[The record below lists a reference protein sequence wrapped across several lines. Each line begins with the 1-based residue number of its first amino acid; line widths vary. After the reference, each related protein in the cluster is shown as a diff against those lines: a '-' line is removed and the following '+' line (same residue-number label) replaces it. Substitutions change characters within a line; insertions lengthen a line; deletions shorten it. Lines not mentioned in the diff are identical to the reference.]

1 METDNKTGTFE
12 AFNPG
17 LTLIVLIKV
26 NISTNCSN
34 SKETVWKCLTLRIC
48 EQFLQPVL
56 LPKITSSL

>member
-1 METDNKTGTFE
+1 METDKTGAFE

-17 LTLIVLIKV
+17 LMLIVLIKV

-34 SKETVWKCLTLRIC
+34 SKETIWKCLTLSVR

-56 LPKITSSL
+56 LPEMASSL